1 MFSLEFYSEYM
12 KKSKGKSKDL
22 KRKDDL
28 SSVLEKIKK
37 IEKANQDLLTKN
49 QDLQDEIKLQKK
61 AIWRDRLIRYL
72 IQILS
77 NDTLKNYVGDEIESI
92 IEYLETLIN
101 SLQ

>member
-1 MFSLEFYSEYM
+1 M

-22 KRKDDL
+22 KREDDL
-28 SSVLEKIKK
+28 SSLLDKIKK

-77 NDTLKNYVGDEIESI
+77 NDTLRHYVGDEIESI
-92 IEYLETLIN
+92 IQYLDTLIN